1 MDKATIHKVAIH
13 KELQSKMDNS
23 LKILDHELKGLRT
36 GRASVNLLDPVLVE
50 AYGNKMPLSQ
60 VASLSTPD
68 ARTITVQVWD
78 KSMVKAVEK
87 AIIDANLG
95 LNPSSDGQLVRITI
109 PLLTEERRKEL
120 VKFAYKYGENTKI
133 ALRNIRRDGN
143 EDLKKLE
150 KDNSIT
156 KDEYHNLSEEIQ
168 KLTDEYSNKVD
179 LHVKQKEQEIL
190 TI

>member
-1 MDKATIHKVAIH
+1 MDKTTIY
-13 KELQSKMDNS
+13 KELQSKMDSS

-50 AYGNKMPLSQ
+50 AYGDKMPLSQ

-78 KSMVKAVEK
+78 KSMIKAVEK
-87 AIIDANLG
+87 AITDANLG

-120 VKFAYKYGENTKI
+120 VKFAQKYGENTKI

-143 EDLKKLE
+143 EELKKLE
-150 KDNSIT
+150 KDNIIT
-156 KDEYHNLSEEIQ
+156 KDEHHNFSEEIQ

-179 LHVKQKEQEIL
+179 SHVKQKEQEIM
-190 TI
+190 TV